1 MKPTKDYKNYDYIS
15 VSVKEKQ
22 AEELEK
28 TYAAFLWER
37 VSREEH
43 KRYSDIENFVFRR
56 PHKIKNK
63 DELQFLQVA
72 AEEELNARDKL
83 ERNKHARSTAF
94 GLVFGMLGVLF
105 IVIGALLILLA
116 AELGKVAPTVGG
128 IIAAIAGVAVCAC
141 TAVVSIKLF
150 KRENSEYEIKNENS
164 LKVSREILEKAER
177 LNLSAEVVACE
188 IK

>member
-1 MKPTKDYKNYDYIS
+1 MKQAKDYKNYDYIS

-22 AEELEK
+22 AEELEQ

-43 KRYSDIENFVFRR
+43 KRYSDIQNFVFRR

-83 ERNKHARSTAF
+83 ERNKHARSTAS
-94 GLVFGMLGVLF
+94 GLVFGLFGTALIIIGV
-105 IVIGALLILLA
+105 LLILLA
-116 AELGKVAPTVGG
+116 VEFDKVAPIVGG
-128 IIAAIAGVAVCAC
+128 IIAALAGIAVCAC
-141 TAVVSIKLF
+141 TAVVSIRIF
-150 KRENSEYEIKNENS
+150 KKENAEYEIKNDNS
-164 LKVSREILEKAER
+164 LTASREILEKAER
-177 LNLSAEVVACE
+177 LVADAEEITCE
-188 IK
+188 TE